1 MVYKPKKMKQ
11 SQNLYSAENR
21 EKQLPTQ
28 EGLRSHSLI
37 SYFRSTFSIY
47 SYTIP
52 LAFLLAFTLI
62 ACSDA
67 GGFSNQESAKA
78 NYLNEAPEA
87 EESGAADSYEDDQ
100 SGKAVAVAIERKVIK
115 TGAYSIKVKDVK
127 ESTAAIEKV
136 VEEFEGFISSIEMN
150 NSNYRIT
157 NQIVIR
163 VPAGRFD
170 GLMASIEKEALYVN
184 YSRVNAQDVTEEYL
198 DIETRLNTK
207 KQVRDRYV
215 AILRDKAKTVEEVL
229 KAEEAIRVIQEE
241 IESREGRL
249 NYLKN
254 RVSLST
260 INLEIY
266 QEVPYTPDR
275 GQSTSF
281 WTKLK
286 QSMSNGWTLIVNLVL
301 GLVTIWPLLIIGGLI
316 LWRRKWLKQKLFGK

>member
-1 MVYKPKKMKQ
+1 MKQ
-11 SQNLYSAENR
+11 SQNLYPARNRAELAPPL
-21 EKQLPTQ
+21 K
-28 EGLRSHSLI
+28 GLSSHSLI
-37 SYFRSTFSIY
+37 LRFRFSFSTFRYAI
-47 SYTIP
+47 T
-52 LAFLLAFTLI
+52 FLLVFCLF
-62 ACSDA
+62 ACSES
-67 GGFSNQESAKA
+67 GNFSTQELAKA
-78 NYLNEAPEA
+78 DYANEVPEA
-87 EESGAADSYEDDQ
+87 EESGASASYDQ
-100 SGKAVAVAIERKVIK
+100 NGGGQAVTVAIERKIIK

-127 ESTAAIEKV
+127 ESTAAIEKM
-136 VEEFEGFISSIEMN
+136 VEEFEGFISSVEMN
-150 NSNYRIT
+150 NSTYRIT
-157 NQIVIR
+157 NQVVIR
-163 VPAGRFD
+163 VPAGQFD
-170 GLMASIEKEALYVN
+170 GLMAAIEKEALFVN

-198 DIETRLNTK
+198 DVETRLNTK

-275 GQSTSF
+275 GQRTSF

-286 QSMSNGWTLIVNLVL
+286 QSLSNGWTLIVNLVL
-301 GLVTIWPLLIIGGLI
+301 GLVTIWPLLIIGGLL
-316 LWRRKWLKQKLFGK
+316 LWRWKWLKRKLFGK

>member
-1 MVYKPKKMKQ
+1 MKQ
-11 SQNLYSAENR
+11 SQPLYSAENR
-21 EKQLPTQ
+21 EKLLPT
-28 EGLRSHSLI
+28 EKGLRSYSLS
-37 SYFRSTFSIY
+37 SYFRSTFSIH
-47 SYTIP
+47 SYAI
-52 LAFLLAFTLI
+52 LFAFLLAITFM

-67 GGFSNQESAKA
+67 GGFSKQESANA
-78 NYLNEAPEA
+78 DYLNEAPEA
-87 EESGAADSYEDDQ
+87 EESGAADAYEDDQ

-136 VEEFEGFISSIEMN
+136 VEEFEGFISSLEMN
-150 NSNYRIT
+150 NSTYRIT

-184 YSRVNAQDVTEEYL
+184 YSSVNAQDVTEEYL

-275 GQSTSF
+275 GQRTSF

-286 QSMSNGWTLIVNLVL
+286 QSMSNGWTLIVSLVL
-301 GLVTIWPLLIIGGLI
+301 GLVTIWPLLIIGGL
-316 LWRRKWLKQKLFGK
+316 LFWRRKWLKQKLFGK

>member
-1 MVYKPKKMKQ
+1 MKQ
-11 SQNLYSAENR
+11 SQHLYSRRNR
-21 EKQLPTQ
+21 KELVPLLKGFSFNALVLRFRFSISTFRYSIALTFLLTCCLFACSEAGNFSTQ
-28 EGLRSHSLI
+28 EL
-37 SYFRSTFSIY
+37 
-47 SYTIP
+47 
-52 LAFLLAFTLI
+52 
-62 ACSDA
+62 
-67 GGFSNQESAKA
+67 AKA
-78 NYLNEAPEA
+78 DYANEVPEA
-87 EESGAADSYEDDQ
+87 EESAASYDQ
-100 SGKAVAVAIERKVIK
+100 NESGQAVAVAIERKIIK

-127 ESTAAIEKV
+127 ESTAAIEKM
-136 VEEFEGFISSIEMN
+136 VEEFEGFISSVEMN
-150 NSNYRIT
+150 NSTYRIT
-157 NQIVIR
+157 NQVVIR
-163 VPAGRFD
+163 VPAGQFD
-170 GLMASIEKEALYVN
+170 DLMAAIEKEALFVN

-198 DIETRLNTK
+198 DVETRLNTK

-275 GQSTSF
+275 GQRTSF

-301 GLVTIWPLLIIGGLI
+301 GLVTIWPLLIIGGLL
-316 LWRRKWLKQKLFGK
+316 LWRWKWLKRKLFGK